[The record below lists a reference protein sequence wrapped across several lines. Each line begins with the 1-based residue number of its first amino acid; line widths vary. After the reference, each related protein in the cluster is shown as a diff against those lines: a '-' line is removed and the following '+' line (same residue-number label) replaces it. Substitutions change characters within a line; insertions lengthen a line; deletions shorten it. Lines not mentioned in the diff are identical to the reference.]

1 MGPTGQDGVALGAT
15 TQGAPTQDGIV
26 PDTKDWTWTLER
38 PCPDCGFDAASL
50 VPESVADL
58 TIELTVPWR
67 EVLARE
73 GVATRPSPGVWS
85 PLEYACHVRDV
96 CRVFDGRVRLMLE
109 QDEPTFPDWDQ
120 DATAVQEGYGA
131 QVPSVV
137 AHGLAAAASSVSARF
152 AAVSAAQWS
161 RPGRRSNGSEF
172 TVESLGR
179 YFLHDLAHHL
189 VDVGAGSARGIPATG
204 SDPARGE
211 GRPVADAR

>member
-1 MGPTGQDGVALGAT
+1 MGPTGQEGVGLGAGSADAT
-15 TQGAPTQDGIV
+15 PADAIE

-50 VPESVADL
+50 VPESIADL
-58 TIELTVPWR
+58 TIELTAPWQ
-67 EVLARE
+67 EVLDRDE
-73 GVATRPSPGVWS
+73 VATRPEPGVWS

-96 CRVFDGRVRLMLE
+96 CRVFGGRVRVMLE
-109 QDEPTFPDWDQ
+109 EDEPTFPDWDQ
-120 DATAVQEGYGA
+120 DETAVQERYGA

-137 AHGLAAAASSVSARF
+137 GPELAGAARAVSARF

-161 RPGRRSNGSEF
+161 RRGLRSNGSVF

-189 VDVGAGSARGIPATG
+189 VDVGAAGGIPAEG
-204 SDPARGE
+204 SDPAPR
-211 GRPVADAR
+211 